1 MFLLLLAPLFKA
13 GLLQRVN
20 DVGTLHTKIVG
31 IQYYTG
37 CATVGEFVSI
47 RREPSNTFDPNAIR
61 VSNVMRDQ
69 IGHIPRQIAAKLARY
84 MDAGSLLVEGSL
96 AGVKSA
102 YDCPIDLRLFGPS
115 DRQKKEELVNQLRR
129 DRLPLDAIVQRA
141 REEKQRQVEEL
152 KKLKAAQKSGK
163 VATGSGRQWDL
174 NSSQTYASSQSSRTG
189 QPVQTVDDI
198 IETSQR
204 INPREM
210 GQIVEKFGAGEE
222 ALSKMPMADYPSRLA
237 TKLLPYQ
244 RQALFWLQA
253 QENPKLPPKGSTDTV
268 QMWKRN
274 PRDASL
280 FTNIATNYSIRN
292 QEPTLASGG
301 ILADD
306 MGLGKTLEM
315 IALMVS
321 DEKGPTLIVSPLGV
335 MSNWSTQI
343 AHHVDPDHSLKVL
356 TYHGSSKKQMTAEEM
371 AAYDIIFTSQR
382 CTL

>member
-1 MFLLLLAPLFKA
+1 
-13 GLLQRVN
+13 
-20 DVGTLHTKIVG
+20 
-31 IQYYTG
+31 
-37 CATVGEFVSI
+37 
-47 RREPSNTFDPNAIR
+47 
-61 VSNVMRDQ
+61 MRDQ

-84 MDAGSLLVEGSL
+84 MDSGSLLVEGSL
-96 AGVKSA
+96 AGIKGA

-115 DRQKKEELVNQLRR
+115 EREKKAELVDQLRM
-129 DRLPLDAIVQRA
+129 DKLPLDAIVQRA
-141 REEKQRQVEEL
+141 KEAKKKQVEDL
-152 KKLKAAQKSGK
+152 KKLKAAQKSGR

-174 NSSQTYASSQSSRTG
+174 SSSQTYASSQSSG
-189 QPVQTVDDI
+189 SGEPVQSVDDI

-210 GQIVEKFGAGEE
+210 GQIVEQFGAGEE
-222 ALSKMPMADYPSRLA
+222 ALSKMPMADFPLRLC

-253 QENPKLPPKGSTDTV
+253 QEDPKLPPKGSTDAV

-292 QEPTLASGG
+292 QDPALASGG

-315 IALMVS
+315 IALIVS
-321 DEKGPTLIVSPLGV
+321 DPIGRGPTLIVSPLGI
-335 MSNWSTQI
+335 MSNWSGSVTLRPP
-343 AHHVDPDHSLKVL
+343 VPHSYL
-356 TYHGSSKKQMTAEEM
+356 TSKLSLACKAVELSIDASTV
-371 AAYDIIFTSQR
+371 
-382 CTL
+382 

>member
-1 MFLLLLAPLFKA
+1 
-13 GLLQRVN
+13 
-20 DVGTLHTKIVG
+20 
-31 IQYYTG
+31 
-37 CATVGEFVSI
+37 
-47 RREPSNTFDPNAIR
+47 
-61 VSNVMRDQ
+61 MRDQ

-96 AGVKSA
+96 AGVKGS

-115 DRQKKEELVNQLRR
+115 DREKKEELVNQLRR

-174 NSSQTYASSQSSRTG
+174 NSSQTYASRQSFGTG

-222 ALSKMPMADYPSRLA
+222 ALSKMPMADFPSRLS

-253 QENPKLPPKGSTDTV
+253 QENPKLPPKGSIDSV

-315 IALMVS
+315 IALVIS
-321 DEKGPTLIVSPLGV
+321 DPLEKGPTLIVSPLGV

-371 AAYDIIFTSQR
+371 AAYDIIITTYGTLSTEYLPKNTQEPLPVPREHGLFSTKWRRVILDEGHHSQ
-382 CTL
+382 

>member
-1 MFLLLLAPLFKA
+1 
-13 GLLQRVN
+13 
-20 DVGTLHTKIVG
+20 
-31 IQYYTG
+31 
-37 CATVGEFVSI
+37 
-47 RREPSNTFDPNAIR
+47 
-61 VSNVMRDQ
+61 MRDQ

-96 AGVKSA
+96 AGAKDS

-115 DRQKKEELVNQLRR
+115 DREKKEELVNQLRR

-174 NSSQTYASSQSSRTG
+174 NSSQTYASSQSSGTG

-222 ALSKMPMADYPSRLA
+222 ALSKMPMADFPSRLS

-321 DEKGPTLIVSPLGV
+321 DPVEKGPTLIVSPLGV

-371 AAYDIIFTSQR
+371 AAYDVMITTYGTLSTEYLPKNTREPLPVPREHGLFSTKWRRVILDEGHHSQ
-382 CTL
+382 